1 MKKRTLIISVSVVV
15 IIAAIASAKLISN
28 AKEMDKNI
36 YKPDTTSAVFV
47 SMELLTSQKINTA
60 LTYEGSFEANK
71 EIQIMPERGGKVTKS
86 YVELGDY
93 ITKGS
98 PIAHIDNDE
107 LLLQLE
113 DAQTQY
119 NDALRDYNRYKELA
133 GSEAVSQN
141 VFDKAELA
149 LKGTKNGLDIIK
161 KQLSYMNINAPMNGY
176 ITYKNFEQGAVISP
190 AMPIASIT
198 DISLVK
204 LSTLVPEN
212 AIARFKLKQQ
222 LAVTC
227 DAYPDK
233 NYTGI
238 VEYIAMKAD
247 EAKNFVVKIK
257 VANETNEPIRAGMFG
272 KARLS
277 INVENALL
285 INRDAVVGSTKQ
297 PQVYVVEDG
306 KAKLKN
312 VSLGNVYNDK
322 IEVLSGLTTGNQVI
336 TSGIINLFDGAKV
349 AQIVK

>member
-1 MKKRTLIISVSVVV
+1 MKKRTLIISAFVVV
-15 IIAAIASAKLISN
+15 IIAVLASAKLISN

-36 YKPDTTSAVFV
+36 FKPDTTTAVFV
-47 SMELLTSQKINTA
+47 SMELLTAQKLNTS

-71 EIQIMPERGGKVTKS
+71 EIQIMPERGGKVTKAD
-86 YVELGDY
+86 VELGDY
-93 ITKGS
+93 IKKGS
-98 PIAHIDNDE
+98 LIALIDNEE

-119 NDALRDYNRYKELA
+119 NDALRDYQRYKELA

-141 VFDKAELA
+141 VFDKAELV

-161 KQLSYMNINAPMNGY
+161 KQLSYMDINAPMNGY

-190 AMPIASIT
+190 AMPIAAIT
-198 DISLVK
+198 DISIVK

-212 AIARFKLKQQ
+212 AIARFKLKQE

-227 DAYPDK
+227 DAYPGK
-233 NYTGI
+233 SFTGI

-247 EAKNFVVKIK
+247 EAKNFVVKVK
-257 VANETNEPIRAGMFG
+257 VINESNEPIRAGMFG
-272 KARLS
+272 KAMLT
-277 INVENALL
+277 INVENVML

-297 PQVYVVEDG
+297 PQVYVVEND
-306 KAKLKN
+306 KATLKN

-322 IEVLSGLTTGNQVI
+322 IEVLSGLTIGNNVI
-336 TSGIINLFDGAKV
+336 TSGIINLFDGANV
-349 AQIVK
+349 AQIDK